1 MEPILIKMTKPG
13 IGILA
18 ACLSATLLQAAP
30 PSEPQVPASW
40 NPKAA
45 AAYLDR
51 RESWWMAWPPAAR
64 DHGTFCVSC
73 HTAVPYALA
82 RPALRSALGEEAP
95 SENERRLL
103 ENVAKRVRLWK
114 DVAPVYTES
123 SGANKSLQSRG

>member
-1 MEPILIKMTKPG
+1 MEPILIKATKLG

-18 ACLSATLLQAAP
+18 ACLSASLLRAGS
-30 PSEPQVPASW
+30 PSEPQASTSW

-51 RESWWMAWPPAAR
+51 RESWWMAWPPAMR

-82 RPALRSALGEEAP
+82 RPALRAALGEAAP

-103 ENVAKRVRLWK
+103 ESVTKRVRMWK
-114 DVAPVYTES
+114 EVTPFYTES
-123 SGANKSLQSRG
+123 SGANKTLQSR